1 MLLIS
6 LPLAYVFGVRKSSLV
21 GLWLGYGSSALMLGC
36 IYSFILIRT
45 NWKKVAEAAAQ
56 DEI

>member
-6 LPLAYVFGVRKSSLV
+6 LPLAYAFGVRKSSLV

-45 NWKKVAEAAAQ
+45 NWK
-56 DEI
+56 